1 MLIITFVGLQMIML
15 LLGLENKGIE
25 EINIS
30 NAIVWHRTIYSF
42 IGWDYMFFY
51 KKKSIKMKI

>member
-15 LLGLENKGIE
+15 LLGWGKTKGIE

-30 NAIVWHRTIYSF
+30 KAILIYTIAF
-42 IGWDYMFFY
+42 CIL
-51 KKKSIKMKI
+51 